1 MGENW
6 AKKRRPE
13 WMAATGKIRYTR
25 ERLVHSQEREVDN
38 KGSKGTSG
46 STAKEIPIHVQKDI
60 TQGKKVSDNTNGLSR
75 CNAGKEIPIHIQRD
89 VGQDSIKMLPK
100 ARCDSWPRKRRSDIT
115 SQKFL

>member
-38 KGSKGTSG
+38 QGSKRTSG
-46 STAKEIPIHVQKDI
+46 STAKEIPIHVQKNI
-60 TQGKKVSDNTNGLSR
+60 TQGKKVSDTRNGLSS
-75 CNAGKEIPIHIQRD
+75 NDTSTEIPIHIQRD
-89 VGQDSIKMLPK
+89 VGQDSIKTQPK
-100 ARCDSWPRKRRSDIT
+100 EQCDSWPRKRRSDIT

>member
-13 WMAATGKIRYTR
+13 WMAVTGKIRYTR
-25 ERLVHSQEREVDN
+25 ERRVHSQEGEVDN
-38 KGSKGTSG
+38 QGGKRTSG
-46 STAKEIPIHVQKDI
+46 STAKEIPIHVQRDI
-60 TQGKKVSDNTNGLSR
+60 TQGKKVSDNRNGLSR

-89 VGQDSIKMLPK
+89 VGQDSIKTQTK
-100 ARCDSWPRKRRSDIT
+100 VQCDSWPRKRRSDIT